1 MVYNALV
8 EYMEHYNNVFD
19 IKIDQGDINN
29 AVKSKKRLKE
39 LSLDWAR
46 SRYDFLNSED
56 ILKYHDSIARHLLL
70 HYG

>member
-8 EYMEHYNNVFD
+8 EYMEHYNNIFD
-19 IKIDQGDINN
+19 IKIDQGDIGN

-46 SRYDFLNSED
+46 SRYEF
-56 ILKYHDSIARHLLL
+56 
-70 HYG
+70 